1 MFTIINLHLKAS
13 PLPSWKFE
21 PTDCARIE
29 TSSLKEGKTT
39 NYFPHTPAPV
49 QGNKPLKTGSHPVYK
64 EGLVL
69 PAFLK
74 LLCGVIFGL

>member
-1 MFTIINLHLKAS
+1 MFTVINLHLKAS
-13 PLPSWKFE
+13 PLPSWKSE
-21 PTDCARIE
+21 PTDHARVE
-29 TSSLKEGKTT
+29 TSSLREGKTT
-39 NYFPHTPAPV
+39 NCFPHTPAPV
-49 QGNKPLKTGSHPVYK
+49 PGNKPLKTGSCPVYT